1 MGYHCKRKPRL
12 IMISND
18 TNQNSI
24 PQWRAYLGLCKLRVV
39 GALVFT
45 AVIGMFLAVPGLPPL
60 QESLWG
66 AIGIGLAAASAAALN
81 HFYDREADGKMGR
94 TEGRPLPQSLIEPRQ
109 ANIFAVAVGAI
120 SMVIL
125 TFLVNPLTAVL
136 TFVSL
141 IGYAVIYTRYLKR
154 VTTQNIVIGGAAGA
168 APPVLGWCAVTG
180 AVHPH
185 SLLLFLL
192 IFIWTP
198 PHFWPLAL
206 AKKDEYRLADMPML
220 PVIYGDEITKQ
231 HILGYTVLLMIV
243 SLMPYLTGMS
253 GLIYLVTALLLGGGF
268 LYFAIRLKLAS
279 DNRLAMPTFGYS
291 LLYLGGIFSALLVDH
306 YIRF

>member
-1 MGYHCKRKPRL
+1 MTSTAPAHTPL
-12 IMISND
+12 P
-18 TNQNSI
+18 T
-24 PQWRAYLGLCKLRVV
+24 WRAYLGLCKLRVV
-39 GALVFT
+39 GAIVFT

-60 QESLWG
+60 TETLWG
-66 AIGIGLAAASAAALN
+66 ALGIGLAASSAAALN
-81 HFYDREADGKMGR
+81 HVYDREIDSKMGR
-94 TEGRPLPQSLIEPRQ
+94 TEDRPLPQAQLNPRQ
-109 ANIFAVAVGAI
+109 ANTFALIIGTV

-125 TFLVNPLTAVL
+125 TVFVNPLTAVL
-136 TFVSL
+136 TFISL

-185 SLLLFLL
+185 SLLLFLI

-220 PVIYGDEITKQ
+220 PVIYGDDVTKL
-231 HILGYTVLLMIV
+231 HILGYTILLFIF
-243 SLMPYLTGMS
+243 SLLPWLTGMS
-253 GLIYLVTALLLGGGF
+253 GLIYLISALLLGSGF
-268 LYFAIRLKLAS
+268 LYYAIRLKRAK
-279 DNRLAMPTFGYS
+279 DNRLAMRTFAYS
-291 LLYLGGIFSALLVDH
+291 LIYLGGIFSALLVDH
-306 YIRF
+306 YLRY

>member
-1 MGYHCKRKPRL
+1 MTATVP
-12 IMISND
+12 IQ
-18 TNQNSI
+18 T
-24 PQWRAYLGLCKLRVV
+24 PTPTWRAYLGLCKLRVV
-39 GALVFT
+39 GAIVFT

-60 QESLWG
+60 AETLWG
-66 AIGIGLAAASAAALN
+66 ALGIGLAAASAAALN
-81 HFYDREADGKMGR
+81 HVYDREIDSKLGR
-94 TEGRPLPQSLIEPRQ
+94 TEDRPLPQAQLKPQQ
-109 ANIFAVAVGAI
+109 ANTFALIIGTL

-125 TFLVNPLTAVL
+125 TVFVNPLTAVL

-185 SLLLFLL
+185 SLLLFLI

-220 PVIYGDEITKQ
+220 PVIYGDDVTKL
-231 HILGYTVLLMIV
+231 HILGYTILLVIF
-243 SLMPYLTGMS
+243 SLLPYLTGMS
-253 GLIYLVTALLLGGGF
+253 GLIYLTSALLLGAGF
-268 LYFAIRLKLAS
+268 LYYAIRLKRAK
-279 DNRLAMPTFGYS
+279 DNKLAMRTFGYS

-306 YIRF
+306 YLRF

>member
-1 MGYHCKRKPRL
+1 MTATAPAQTSL
-12 IMISND
+12 P
-18 TNQNSI
+18 T
-24 PQWRAYLGLCKLRVV
+24 WRAYLGLCKLRVV
-39 GALVFT
+39 GAIVFT

-60 QESLWG
+60 TETLWG
-66 AIGIGLAAASAAALN
+66 ALGIGLAAASAAALN
-81 HFYDREADGKMGR
+81 HVYDREIDSKMGR
-94 TEGRPLPQSLIEPRQ
+94 TEDRPLPQAQLNPRQ
-109 ANIFAVAVGAI
+109 ANVFALIIGAV

-125 TFLVNPLTAVL
+125 TVFVNPLTAVL

-185 SLLLFLL
+185 SLLLFLI

-220 PVIYGDEITKQ
+220 PVIYGDDVTKL
-231 HILGYTVLLMIV
+231 HILGYTILLFIF
-243 SLMPYLTGMS
+243 SLLPWLTGMS
-253 GLIYLVTALLLGGGF
+253 GLIYLVSALLLGSGF
-268 LYFAIRLKLAS
+268 LYYAIRLKRAK
-279 DNRLAMPTFGYS
+279 DNRLAMRTFAYS
-291 LLYLGGIFSALLVDH
+291 LIYLGGIFSALLVDH
-306 YIRF
+306 YLRY

>member
-1 MGYHCKRKPRL
+1 MTTTTPD
-12 IMISND
+12 SVP
-18 TNQNSI
+18 TVT
-24 PQWRAYLGLCKLRVV
+24 WRAYLALCKLRVV
-39 GALVFT
+39 AAIVFT
-45 AVIGMFLAVPGLPPL
+45 AIIGMFLAVPGLPPL
-60 QESLWG
+60 MESFWG

-81 HFYDREADGKMGR
+81 HVYDREIDGKMSR
-94 TEGRPLPQSLIEPRQ
+94 TEDRPLPQSQLTPCQ
-109 ANIFAVAVGAI
+109 ANTFAGIIGVL

-125 TFLVNPLTAVL
+125 VVFVNVLTAVL

-206 AKKDEYRLADMPML
+206 AKKDEYRLAEMPML
-220 PVIYGDEITKQ
+220 PVIYGDDITKL
-231 HILGYTVLLMIV
+231 HILLYTVLLFIF
-243 SLMPYLTGMS
+243 SLFPFLTHMS
-253 GLIYLVTALLLGGGF
+253 GLIYLLAAVVLGAGF
-268 LYFAIRLKLAS
+268 LYYAIRLKLAK
-279 DNRLAMPTFGYS
+279 DNKLAMKTFAYS
-291 LLYLGGIFSALLVDH
+291 LLYLMGIFSALLVDH
-306 YIRF
+306 YYRLVP

>member
-1 MGYHCKRKPRL
+1 MTPTAPAHTPL
-12 IMISND
+12 P
-18 TNQNSI
+18 T
-24 PQWRAYLGLCKLRVV
+24 WRAYLGLCKLRVV
-39 GALVFT
+39 GAIVFT

-60 QESLWG
+60 TETLWG
-66 AIGIGLAAASAAALN
+66 ALGIGLAASSAAALN
-81 HFYDREADGKMGR
+81 HVYDREIDSKMGR
-94 TEGRPLPQSLIEPRQ
+94 TEDRPLPQAQLNPRQ
-109 ANIFAVAVGAI
+109 ANTFALIIGTV

-125 TFLVNPLTAVL
+125 TVFVNPLTAVL
-136 TFVSL
+136 TFISL

-185 SLLLFLL
+185 SLLLFLI

-220 PVIYGDEITKQ
+220 PVIYGDDVTKL
-231 HILGYTVLLMIV
+231 HILGYTILLFIF
-243 SLMPYLTGMS
+243 SLLPWLTGMS
-253 GLIYLVTALLLGGGF
+253 GLIYLVSALLLGSGF
-268 LYFAIRLKLAS
+268 LYYAIRLKRAK
-279 DNRLAMPTFGYS
+279 DNRLAMRTFAYS
-291 LLYLGGIFSALLVDH
+291 LIYLGGIFSALLVDH
-306 YIRF
+306 YLRY

>member
-1 MGYHCKRKPRL
+1 MTATAPAQTSL
-12 IMISND
+12 P
-18 TNQNSI
+18 T
-24 PQWRAYLGLCKLRVV
+24 WRAYLGLCKLRVV
-39 GALVFT
+39 GAIVFT

-60 QESLWG
+60 TETLWG
-66 AIGIGLAAASAAALN
+66 ALGIGLAAASAAALN
-81 HFYDREADGKMGR
+81 HVYDREIDSKMGR
-94 TEGRPLPQSLIEPRQ
+94 TEDRPLPQAQLNPRQ
-109 ANIFAVAVGAI
+109 ANVFALIIGTV

-125 TFLVNPLTAVL
+125 TVFVNPLTAML

-185 SLLLFLL
+185 SLLLFLI

-220 PVIYGDEITKQ
+220 PVIYGDDVTKL
-231 HILGYTVLLMIV
+231 HILGYTILLFIF
-243 SLMPYLTGMS
+243 SLLPWLTGMS
-253 GLIYLVTALLLGGGF
+253 GLIYLISALLLGSGF
-268 LYFAIRLKLAS
+268 LCYAIRLKRAK
-279 DNRLAMPTFGYS
+279 DNRLAMRTFAYS
-291 LLYLGGIFSALLVDH
+291 LVYLGGIFSALLVDH
-306 YIRF
+306 YLRY

>member
-1 MGYHCKRKPRL
+1 MTATVPAQ
-12 IMISND
+12 SS
-18 TNQNSI
+18 T
-24 PQWRAYLGLCKLRVV
+24 PTWRAYLGLCKLRVV
-39 GALVFT
+39 GAIVFT

-60 QESLWG
+60 AETLWG
-66 AIGIGLAAASAAALN
+66 ALGIGLAAASAAALN
-81 HFYDREADGKMGR
+81 HVYDREIDSKMGR
-94 TEGRPLPQSLIEPRQ
+94 TEDRPLPQAQLKPQQ
-109 ANIFAVAVGAI
+109 ANTFALIIGAL
-120 SMVIL
+120 SMIIL
-125 TFLVNPLTAVL
+125 TVFVNPLTAVL

-185 SLLLFLL
+185 SLLLFLI

-220 PVIYGDEITKQ
+220 PVIYGDDVTKL
-231 HILGYTVLLMIV
+231 HILGYTILLVIF
-243 SLMPYLTGMS
+243 SLLPYLTGMS
-253 GLIYLVTALLLGGGF
+253 GLIYLAAALLLGAGF
-268 LYFAIRLKLAS
+268 LYYAIRLKRAR
-279 DNRLAMPTFGYS
+279 DNKLAMRTFGYS
-291 LLYLGGIFSALLVDH
+291 LFYLGGIFSALLVDH
-306 YIRF
+306 YLPF